1 MDKYSVVIVLFNPD
15 SEFVQKNVN
24 TLINNK
30 QIDRVLLIDNSKS
43 NLGDFNDILECKVDY
58 LKLDKNF
65 GIAEAQNRGI
75 ANLLKDDINGIFFFD
90 QDSLISK
97 DFITKM
103 IMSDNEISS
112 KQNNVGIITPSIVE
126 QYSTIEFESTNY
138 HRVNETISSGSLIKK
153 DVFLKVGVMEESLF
167 IDYVDFEF
175 CWRVTANNY
184 CIFKSNSVELE
195 HKVGQK
201 IISFFGKKIYV
212 PAPFRYYYVYKNGIT
227 LIERNYVPNYWK
239 KRERIL
245 QVLTPLIV
253 IFLLDKKIERL
264 SYIWKGITDGYKN
277 K

>member
-30 QIDRVLLIDNSKS
+30 QIDRVLLIDNSES
-43 NLGDFNDILECKVDY
+43 NLGDFNNMLECKVDY

-90 QDSLISK
+90 QDSLISI

>member
-43 NLGDFNDILECKVDY
+43 NLGDFNDMLECKVDY